1 MDRTP
6 PRPDPV
12 FFQETRP
19 LLTKKDGLAQR
30 GQRIRPPQRMRNVD
44 RSYFRTKTCRPQ
56 PVSFTGNEAS
66 FNSPHYNARKSASY
80 LQQCF
85 HVDRQL
91 GEGSFGVVYK
101 VRCRWDNRWYAVK
114 EAHHKFR
121 GERDRQMRLQEVA
134 KHERLPP
141 HPHCVRFVKA
151 WEEDYRLYIQTEL
164 CHCSLATYAEENHNI
179 PEHVVWQ
186 YLVDLLLGLKHLHD
200 HNLVHLDV
208 KPENIFIAKEGFCK
222 LGDFGL
228 VLDLTLD
235 DSTDPLEGDPC
246 YLAPEIMEGNFTK
259 AADVFSLGIT
269 TLELACDLELP
280 GQGENWHVL
289 RSGTLPDY
297 IAQRLSPELRTMIE
311 EMMQPN
317 PNKRPTVD
325 QLLERPEIKKVLR
338 QRRVYVA
345 WRRSVARIQD
355 LVLLGLFWLHGLLQ
369 LAWTLPVSWFK
380 ALWGSPGLC
389 EISPQQSLS
398 DTDCFSDDEAFE
410 DPSADNGLG
419 LHLDSVSSIGSNG
432 RRNSFGSDYS
442 PKRSTPKPLLHR
454 RDLRLHSTP
463 TVLFSSPK
471 RQTRSSSSI
480 SSGRPLYPVR
490 PFNVSLGDFPVKTLF
505 PANDGDSEE
514 ET

>member
-12 FFQETRP
+12 FLQGTRP

-30 GQRIRPPQRMRNVD
+30 GHQVRPPQRVRNVD
-44 RSYFRTKTCRPQ
+44 RSYFRTMTCRPQ
-56 PVSFTGNEAS
+56 PVSFTGCEAS

-85 HVDRQL
+85 HVDCQL

-101 VRCRWDNRWYAVK
+101 VRCRRDNRWYAVK

-121 GERDRQMRLQEVA
+121 GERDRQQRLQEVA

-164 CHCSLATYAEENHNI
+164 CRCSLASYAQENHSI
-179 PEHVVWQ
+179 PERTVWE
-186 YLVDLLLGLKHLHD
+186 YLVDLLLALKHLHD
-200 HNLVHLDV
+200 HNLVHLDI
-208 KPENIFIAKEGFCK
+208 KPDNIFIAKEGFCK

-228 VLDLTLD
+228 VLDLALD
-235 DSTDPLEGDPC
+235 DSTDPLEGDAC
-246 YLAPEIMEGNFTK
+246 YLAPETMGGTFTK

-269 TLELACDLELP
+269 ALELACDLELP
-280 GQGENWHVL
+280 GHGENWHML
-289 RSGTLPDY
+289 RSGALPDY
-297 IAQRLSPELRTMIE
+297 IAQRLSPELRAVIE
-311 EMMQPN
+311 EMMQPD
-317 PNKRPTVD
+317 PHKRPTVD
-325 QLLERPEIKKVLR
+325 QLLERPEIKKVLQ
-338 QRRVYVA
+338 QRKAYVA

-355 LVLLGLFWLHGLLQ
+355 LFMAGLYWLQGILRW
-369 LAWTLPVSWFK
+369 AWTLPVSWFK
-380 ALWGSPGLC
+380 ALWGRSHRYD
-389 EISPQQSLS
+389 ISPQQSLS

-410 DPSADNGLG
+410 DSSAENGLG
-419 LHLDSVSSIGSNG
+419 LHPDSFSLCGSNG
-432 RRNSFGSDYS
+432 RRNSFDSDYS

-463 TVLFSSPK
+463 TVLFPSPK
-471 RQTRSSSSI
+471 RPTRNTSSI
-480 SSGRPLYPVR
+480 SSSRPLHPIR
-490 PFNVSLGDFPVKTLF
+490 PFNVSMDDFPVRTLF
-505 PANDGDSEE
+505 PAVGADSEE
-514 ET
+514 EN

>member
-1 MDRTP
+1 M
-6 PRPDPV
+6 
-12 FFQETRP
+12 
-19 LLTKKDGLAQR
+19 
-30 GQRIRPPQRMRNVD
+30 
-44 RSYFRTKTCRPQ
+44 TCRPQ
-56 PVSFTGNEAS
+56 PVSFTGCEAS

-85 HVDRQL
+85 HVDCQL

-101 VRCRWDNRWYAVK
+101 VRCRRDNRWYAVK

-121 GERDRQMRLQEVA
+121 GERDRQQRLQEVA

-164 CHCSLATYAEENHNI
+164 CRCSLASYAQENHSI
-179 PEHVVWQ
+179 PERTVWE

-235 DSTDPLEGDPC
+235 DSKDPLEGDPC
-246 YLAPEIMEGNFTK
+246 YLAPEIMEGTFTK

-269 TLELACDLELP
+269 VLELACDLELP

-297 IAQRLSPELRTMIE
+297 HARRLSPELHAVIK

-317 PNKRPTVD
+317 PNKRPTID
-325 QLLERPEIKKVLR
+325 QLLERPEVKKVLR
-338 QRRVYVA
+338 RRKVYVA

-355 LVLLGLFWLHGLLQ
+355 LFLLGLFWLQGFFQ

-380 ALWGSPGLC
+380 ALWGHPQRC
-389 EISPQQSLS
+389 EAASSHQLFPDS
-398 DTDCFSDDEAFE
+398 DCFSDDEASVFN
-410 DPSADNGLG
+410 SADNGLS
-419 LHLDSVSSIGSNG
+419 LHLNSFSSCASNE

-463 TVLFSSPK
+463 TVLFPSPK
-471 RQTRSSSSI
+471 RPTRNTSSI
-480 SSGRPLYPVR
+480 SSSRPLHPIR
-490 PFNVSLGDFPVKTLF
+490 PFNVSMDDFPVRTLF
-505 PANDGDSEE
+505 PAVGADSEE
-514 ET
+514 EN

>member
-432 RRNSFGSDYS
+432 RRNSFSSDYS

>member
-1 MDRTP
+1 MT
-6 PRPDPV
+6 
-12 FFQETRP
+12 T
-19 LLTKKDGLAQR
+19 
-30 GQRIRPPQRMRNVD
+30 VD

-56 PVSFTGNEAS
+56 PVSFTGSEAS
-66 FNSPHYNARKSASY
+66 FNSPHYNARKSVSY

-101 VRCRWDNRWYAVK
+101 VRCRLDNRWYAVK

-164 CHCSLATYAEENHNI
+164 CDCSLASYTEENHNI
-179 PEHVVWQ
+179 PERLVWE

-228 VLDLTLD
+228 VLDLTQD

-269 TLELACDLELP
+269 ILELACDLELP

-297 IAQRLSPELRTMIE
+297 IAQRLSPELRTVIE
-311 EMMQPN
+311 EMMNPN
-317 PNKRPTVD
+317 PNKRATVD
-325 QLLERPEIKKVLR
+325 QLLERPEVKKVLR
-338 QRRVYVA
+338 QRKFYVA

-355 LVLLGLFWLHGLLQ
+355 LVLFGLFWLQGFLQ
-369 LAWTLPVSWFK
+369 LSWTRPASWVK
-380 ALWGSPGLC
+380 ALFCGRPGNSQ
-389 EISPQQSLS
+389 ITPQQSLS
-398 DTDCFSDDEAFE
+398 DTDCFSDDEA
-410 DPSADNGLG
+410 DTSVDNGLS
-419 LHLDSVSSIGSNG
+419 LQLDSFSSCASNG
-432 RRNSFGSDYS
+432 RSFGSDYS
-442 PKRSTPKPLLHR
+442 PKRSPPKPLLHR

-471 RQTRSSSSI
+471 RQTRSKSSI
-480 SSGRPLYPVR
+480 ALSRPLHPIR
-490 PFNVSLGDFPVKTLF
+490 SFNVSLADFPVKTLF

-514 ET
+514 DT